1 VLATGIAPITATGTA
16 FGRLVG
22 EDSGNFEANSVDLHP
37 VLTQLL
43 HVRIDPT

>member
-1 VLATGIAPITATGTA
+1 VASTGIAPITATGAA

-37 VLTQLL
+37 ILNQLL
-43 HVRIDPT
+43 HLKIDPT